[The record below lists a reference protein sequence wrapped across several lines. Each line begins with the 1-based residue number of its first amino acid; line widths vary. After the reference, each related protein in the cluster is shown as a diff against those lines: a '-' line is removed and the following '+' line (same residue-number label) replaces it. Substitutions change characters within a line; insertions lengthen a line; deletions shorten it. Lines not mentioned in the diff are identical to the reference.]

1 MSAQF
6 FAPGE
11 GGTPPVKAPLSAAAR
26 AGNLVWTAGQLAY
39 DENGDLVGAGDVAAQ
54 TEQTLRNV
62 EAALRVAGATM
73 ADVVKV
79 TVWLT
84 DTANFAAMN
93 EVYRRWF
100 DEPRP
105 VRACVRADLMGQ
117 DLLVEIE
124 ATAVVD

>member
-39 DENGDLVGAGDVAAQ
+39 DENGDLVGEGDVAAQ
-54 TEQTLRNV
+54 TDQTLRNV

>member
-39 DENGDLVGAGDVAAQ
+39 DENGDLVGEGDVAAQ

>member
-1 MSAQF
+1 VSAHF

-39 DENGDLVGAGDVAAQ
+39 DEHGNLVGEGDVGAQ

-62 EAALRVAGATM
+62 QAALQVAGATM

-84 DTANFAAMN
+84 DTSDFSAMN
-93 EVYRRWF
+93 AVYRRWF
-100 DEPRP
+100 HEPRP
-105 VRACVRADLMGQ
+105 VRACVRADLMGPN
-117 DLLVEIE
+117 LLVEIE
-124 ATAVVD
+124 ATAAVG

>member
-6 FAPGE
+6 FASGE

-39 DENGDLVGAGDVAAQ
+39 DENGDLVGEGDVAAQ

-117 DLLVEIE
+117 NLLVEIE
-124 ATAVVD
+124 ATAVAD

>member
-39 DENGDLVGAGDVAAQ
+39 DENGDLVGEGDVAAQ

-62 EAALRVAGATM
+62 EAALRVAGVTM

>member
-39 DENGDLVGAGDVAAQ
+39 DENGDLVGEGDVAAQ

-62 EAALRVAGATM
+62 EAALRVADATM

-117 DLLVEIE
+117 NLLVEIE

>member
-1 MSAQF
+1 VSAQF
-6 FAPGE
+6 FAPGD

-39 DENGDLVGAGDVAAQ
+39 DEHGDLVGEGDVAAQ

-117 DLLVEIE
+117 NLLVEIE

>member
-1 MSAQF
+1 VSAQF

-39 DENGDLVGAGDVAAQ
+39 DANGDLVGEGDVGAQ

-100 DEPRP
+100 EEPRP

-117 DLLVEIE
+117 NLLVEIE

>member
-39 DENGDLVGAGDVAAQ
+39 DENGDLVGDGDVAAQ

-73 ADVVKV
+73 TDVVKV

>member
-11 GGTPPVKAPLSAAAR
+11 GGPPPVKAPLSAAAR

-39 DENGDLVGAGDVAAQ
+39 DENGDLVGEGDVAAQ

-62 EAALRVAGATM
+62 EAALRVAGVTM

-105 VRACVRADLMGQ
+105 VRACVRADLVGQ
-117 DLLVEIE
+117 NLLVEIE

>member
-39 DENGDLVGAGDVAAQ
+39 DENGDLVGEGDVAAQ
-54 TEQTLRNV
+54 TDQALRNV

>member
-1 MSAQF
+1 VSAQF

-39 DENGDLVGAGDVAAQ
+39 DENGDLVGEGDVAAQ

-62 EAALRVAGATM
+62 DAALRVAGATM

>member
-39 DENGDLVGAGDVAAQ
+39 DENGDLVGEGDVAAQ

-93 EVYRRWF
+93 DVYRRWF

-117 DLLVEIE
+117 NLLVEIE

>member
-1 MSAQF
+1 VSAQF

-39 DENGDLVGAGDVAAQ
+39 DENGDLVGEGDVAAQ

-117 DLLVEIE
+117 NLLVEIE

>member
-39 DENGDLVGAGDVAAQ
+39 DENGDLVGEGDVAAQ

-62 EAALRVAGATM
+62 DAALRVAGATM
-73 ADVVKV
+73 TDVVKV

-117 DLLVEIE
+117 NLLVEIE

>member
-1 MSAQF
+1 VSAQF

-26 AGNLVWTAGQLAY
+26 AGDLVWTAGQLAY
-39 DENGDLVGAGDVAAQ
+39 DENGDLVGEGDVAAQ

-117 DLLVEIE
+117 NLLVEIE

>member
-39 DENGDLVGAGDVAAQ
+39 DENGDLVGEGDVAAQ

-117 DLLVEIE
+117 NLLVEIE

>member
-62 EAALRVAGATM
+62 DAALRVAGATM
-73 ADVVKV
+73 TDVVKV

-124 ATAVVD
+124 ATAVAD

>member
-11 GGTPPVKAPLSAAAR
+11 GGTPPVKAPLSAATR
-26 AGNLVWTAGQLAY
+26 AGNLVWTAGQLTY

-62 EAALRVAGATM
+62 DAALRVAGATM
-73 ADVVKV
+73 TDVVKV

>member
-39 DENGDLVGAGDVAAQ
+39 DENGDLVGEGDVAAQ
-54 TEQTLRNV
+54 TEQALRNV

>member
-1 MSAQF
+1 MSAHF

-39 DENGDLVGAGDVAAQ
+39 DENGDLVGEGDVAAQ

-117 DLLVEIE
+117 NLLVEIE

>member
-6 FAPGE
+6 FAPGA

-39 DENGDLVGAGDVAAQ
+39 DENGGLVGEGDVAAQ

-117 DLLVEIE
+117 NLLVEIE

>member
-1 MSAQF
+1 VSAQF

-39 DENGDLVGAGDVAAQ
+39 DENGDLVGEGDVAAQ

-62 EAALRVAGATM
+62 DAALRVAGAAM

-84 DTANFAAMN
+84 DTANFAVMN

>member
-1 MSAQF
+1 VSAQF

-39 DENGDLVGAGDVAAQ
+39 DENGDLVGEGDVAAQ

-93 EVYRRWF
+93 DVYRRWF

-117 DLLVEIE
+117 NLLVEIE